1 MDFSVETLSMVE
13 FNYFD
18 AVIGAII
25 LILGI
30 KGFVNGFIKEIFG
43 LAGLVGGVYFASRL
57 SEKAADFIASNF
69 VQLSNSALLNLLG
82 FFVILVIIWFSVTLV
97 GMLISKL
104 VNLSGLGFIN
114 RLLGFVTGAGKNFII
129 FALIITALSNVSLI
143 NSKLEK
149 YVANSQLYPYL
160 KEAGSYLIN
169 LDPKA
174 FEVIQLKEES
184 AVKKD
189 QNLTQENDKNQTAGH

>member
-69 VQLSNSALLNLLG
+69 VQLNNTALLNLLG
-82 FFVILVIIWFSVTLV
+82 FFVILIIIWFSVTLV

-143 NSKLEK
+143 NNKLEK
-149 YVANSQLYPYL
+149 HVADSQIYPYL

-169 LDPKA
+169 LDPES
-174 FEVIQLKEES
+174 FEVIQLKEET

-189 QNLTQENDKNQTAGH
+189 TNITQENDNNQTAGH